1 MTNYPRPIP
10 TMDMVAYLA
19 GVSRPAASYFFSP
32 NENSHNRV
40 STQAGAR
47 LRDAATQIGFVPFAN
62 DAWFERFGRH
72 LPNAVKHRDVTP
84 KV

>member
-32 NENSHNRV
+32 NENSRNRV

-47 LRDAATQIGFVPFAN
+47 LRDAATQIGFVPYGN

-72 LPNAVKHRDVTP
+72 LVNAERHRGASS